1 MLGIGQVRGRVID
14 VCVSTG
20 FAHYLSS
27 HPTMWGLN
35 LGMWTVVSLVGLQW
49 CHFQHTN
56 LLFRSWIDRPSVVD
70 SGGMSVLGLG
80 RLVDFVVGPRL
91 FVGVG
96 GGELW
101 GPVSWTGAGLVNQG
115 IVGWFPVVRCSGVTS
130 GNSVVL
136 LLGSISGC
144 GGF

>member
-1 MLGIGQVRGRVID
+1 MGCRGVGAVVAGCFCGVGGRWSGVVLLVLSVVERVEAGSGLRLVGIIAGNGQVRGRVVD
-14 VCVSTG
+14 VCVSTD
-20 FAHYLSS
+20 FVHYLSS
-27 HPTMWGLN
+27 HPTMWGLA

-56 LLFRSWIDRPSVVD
+56 LLFHSWIDRPSVVA

-96 GGELW
+96 G
-101 GPVSWTGAGLVNQG
+101 
-115 IVGWFPVVRCSGVTS
+115 
-130 GNSVVL
+130 
-136 LLGSISGC
+136 
-144 GGF
+144 